1 MYNFYYDES
10 EHSRVINLPTIT
22 GKNYYDSFLTV
33 IIGWDADKEEDIKQ
47 RYLAFEEKYSERK
60 KKGELKSDTFKS
72 NQFIYGFSSFNKP
85 NTEMLNELLSI
96 IDDDFYIYF
105 CAASKLE
112 YLILQLF
119 KNYHN
124 SFIVDMDAIKYSI
137 VKTILTYR
145 PDDVIQSIYES
156 PENFVDALIAFFTER
171 IESNKKNISLKAL
184 ENEALSDILIVLRD
198 VKPPKTLKWDYHMP
212 FIGFDKFLKGEGISD
227 YSLIIDKEGEEKEQS
242 QTIVAAQGVGIKNC
256 SEQNSKKHFGLR
268 IADMLVGI
276 IGKLMKS
283 LYRSL
288 RNDNNNDTV
297 SKTLLDKS
305 WFDLNEN
312 QLLLYKKLYH
322 ILLEIN
328 NDWYKIYASNYSDD
342 LISLLGLLDYM
353 NHFMCTDEIKINFDM
368 HPEYCNGCMCSRLSD
383 HFNKMRNKLP
393 IESVVPETDEYFRNS
408 RGAKVFFDIS
418 KQPFLNLHEGKN
430 KYYVLSVGNADTS
443 TPIVTIKGTPE
454 NMCYRLPDQLKE
466 WAMTLSGMAMIGDNL
481 FPAEVIFTKIGNH
494 YFADIL

>member
-96 IDDDFYIYF
+96 IDDDFYIHF

-112 YLILQLF
+112 YLIWQLF

-184 ENEALSDILIVLRD
+184 ENEALSNILIVLRD
-198 VKPPKTLKWDYHMP
+198 VKPKTLKWDYHMP

-353 NHFMCTDEIKINFDM
+353 NHFMCTDEIKTNFDM

-408 RGAKVFFDIS
+408 RGAKVFFDII

-466 WAMTLSGMAMIGDNL
+466 WAMIVSGMAMMGDNL